1 LGLLENSMAGQTRRN
16 NHSYVVHELGKA
28 IVSGE
33 LKSGSLLPNDA
44 ELSARFGVSRT
55 VLRESMK
62 TLAAKRLIEPKA
74 KVGTR
79 VLEETLWNFFDA
91 DVLGWRCEAGI
102 DEKLIGEIA
111 EIRLA
116 LEPAAAACAARRA
129 SDSEIDELRQLAARF
144 NEVTHTRESIANVD
158 LYFHLKIAQLSG
170 NPFMRAASALIEA
183 ALMISFKLSSPAA
196 SPDTISEISN
206 SHMEIVDRIAAR
218 DEAGA
223 AEAMRNV
230 IKAGEERNYTAVT
243 P

>member
-1 LGLLENSMAGQTRRN
+1 MGLLENSMVGSMRRN

-33 LKSGSLLPNDA
+33 LKAGSLLPNDA

-62 TLAAKRLIEPKA
+62 TLTAKRLIEPKA

-79 VLEETLWNFFDA
+79 VLDETLWNFFDA

-102 DEKLIGEIA
+102 DEKLISEIA

-116 LEPAAAACAARRA
+116 LEPAAAAGAARRA
-129 SDSEIDELRQLAARF
+129 RPEGIDELRLIAAKF
-144 NEVTHTRESIANVD
+144 NDLNHSPETIAKVD
-158 LYFHLKIAQLSG
+158 LEFHLKIAQLSG

-183 ALMISFKLSSPAA
+183 ALSISFKLSSPAA
-196 SPDTISEISN
+196 SPGTISEISDN
-206 SHMEIVDRIAAR
+206 HMEIVNRIASR

-223 AEAMRNV
+223 ADAMRKV
-230 IKAGEERNYTAVT
+230 IKAGEDRNYTAVKK
-243 P
+243 